1 MGHFTL
7 TMFSCL
13 CLIKIWTCQLPLRRS
28 AIQMEQLA
36 EFKSSFVRE
45 IKGVDFTSVT
55 YNASKRLTVVTRLL
69 FKHVLVV
76 LR

>member
-1 MGHFTL
+1 
-7 TMFSCL
+7 
-13 CLIKIWTCQLPLRRS
+13 
-28 AIQMEQLA
+28 MEQLA

-45 IKGVDFTSVT
+45 IKGVDFTSVA
-55 YNASKRLTVVTRLL
+55 YNASKRLTVISRLL